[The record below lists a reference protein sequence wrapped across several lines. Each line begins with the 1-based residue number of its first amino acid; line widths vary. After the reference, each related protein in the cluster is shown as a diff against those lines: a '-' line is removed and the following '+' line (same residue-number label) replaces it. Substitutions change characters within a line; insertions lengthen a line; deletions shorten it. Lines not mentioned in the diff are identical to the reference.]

1 MQLKELDLQTAREI
15 MTFLEKNYRN
25 HYDYDFLSKKFG
37 INKRKLKSAF
47 KEVAKDNIHV
57 FITKVRIEHA
67 MRMLKKTTLT
77 IEYIASKVGLEKSN
91 LTIQFKKYTG
101 QTPAQWRSNPRQEI
115 IVLRQ
120 DAENET
126 ADR

>member
-1 MQLKELDLQTAREI
+1 MDLQTAREI
-15 MTFLEKNYRN
+15 MIFLEKNYRD
-25 HYDYDFLSKKFG
+25 HYDYDCLSKKFG

-67 MRMLKKTTLT
+67 MHLLKKSALT

-101 QTPAQWRSNPRQEI
+101 QTPAQWRGNPCQEI
-115 IVLRQ
+115 MVLRH

-126 ADR
+126 ANR